1 METILTHFKDE
12 TVAIAWCDSGLTDA
26 RFTDGILNAVISSK
40 DIGINIRQKIRVTG
54 NQIGRQ
60 RQVVFDEWANSI
72 KTDWLLW
79 VDSDIVLTKDVLKT
93 VWDAADKL
101 VHPVVTGTY
110 FITSQNE
117 MPLMQPL
124 PALFF
129 ETGEHNSLEA
139 VHPLPENQLIQVD
152 CAGFGLVLMHKSII
166 PKMLEVDPGY
176 SLFAEQEYPGA
187 KFVSE
192 DVVFFRKLKKAGI
205 PLFAHTGAIVQ
216 HMKRFSFDQY
226 YYNLYWK
233 MWQLENGENDE

>member
-1 METILTHFKDE
+1 MAHFKDE
-12 TVAIAWCDSGLTDA
+12 TLTVGWCDSGLTDA
-26 RFTDGILNAVISSK
+26 RFTDGLLNTIIGAK
-40 DIGINIRQKIRVTG
+40 DLGINVATKIRVTG

-60 RQVVFDEWANSI
+60 RQVLFDEWANQT

-79 VDSDIVLTKDVLKT
+79 VDSDIVITKEVLKIL
-93 VWDAADKL
+93 WDSADKL
-101 VHPVVTGTY
+101 THPVVTGTY
-110 FITSQNE
+110 FISSQNE

-129 ETGEHNSLEA
+129 ETGDDYALEA
-139 VHPLPENQLIQVD
+139 IHPLPENQLMKVD

-166 PKMLEVDPGY
+166 PKLMEIDPGY
-176 SLFAEQEYPGA
+176 SLFAEREHIGE

-192 DVVFFRKLKKAGI
+192 DVVFFRKLKRSGVS
-205 PLFAHTGAIVQ
+205 LFAHTGAIVQ

-233 MWQLENGENDE
+233 MWQIENPGNSNE